1 MPTSSQVNCYFCNS
15 SPDEGARLVAG
26 PGGVFICERC
36 VAKGFATLAGVAAR
50 LSEGDAVAS
59 GAVIFCSFCGKT
71 AQEIALTGHGKHD
84 ICSECLVKSAE
95 IMLGKVTPRTTS
107 RKWP

>member
-1 MPTSSQVNCYFCNS
+1 
-15 SPDEGARLVAG
+15 
-26 PGGVFICERC
+26 VFICERC
-36 VAKGFATLAGVAAR
+36 VGKGIATLAAVPAG
-50 LSEGDAVAS
+50 SNEGGAVAS
-59 GAVIFCSFCGKT
+59 GTVIFCAFCGKT

-95 IMLGKVTPRTTS
+95 IMLGKVSPLTTS